1 MNYFRND
8 PNDPFGL
15 NLNGFYPKLSTPEN
29 WGSGVRGID
38 KYVQTRYLQDAAY
51 IRLKNLTLGYT
62 LPKQILN
69 LAGIDKFRIYV
80 SGENLWTGTKL
91 GTMFDPET
99 IDNPTST
106 AYPLSKTYS
115 VGVNITF

>member
-1 MNYFRND
+1 VAKIE
-8 PNDPFGL
+8 
-15 NLNGFYPKLSTPEN
+15 KL
-29 WGSGVRGID
+29 
-38 KYVQTRYLQDAAY
+38 
-51 IRLKNLTLGYT
+51 RL
-62 LPKQILN
+62 
-69 LAGIDKFRIYV
+69 YV

-106 AYPLSKTYS
+106 AYPLSRTYS